1 MKRYTE
7 SEIITF
13 LAAIDQNLTR
23 PAELIIIGGTAA
35 SLAYGFKNPTQDIDT
50 ANEISQSLKKAIA
63 SAVKE
68 TGHNIPV
75 SKASVYDGPYHH
87 EDRWIEFEPSR
98 FKKLIV
104 RVPDPVDLIL
114 MKSLRLEAHD
124 LAAIKA
130 IVKSQNVA
138 AEAIVSRYVD
148 EMSGAIK
155 ATTDLDFNIEALIE
169 ESYGDKA
176 ALIAKATIANK
187 RKSQ

>member
-1 MKRYTE
+1 VKRYTE
-7 SEIITF
+7 SEIIAF
-13 LAAIDQNLTR
+13 LEAIDQNLKK

-50 ANEISQSLKKAIA
+50 ANEVSESLKKAIA
-63 SAVKE
+63 SAVKK
-68 TGHNIPV
+68 TGYNIPV
-75 SKASVYDGPYHH
+75 SKAAVYDGPYHH

-104 RVPDPVDLIL
+104 KVPDPVDLIL

-130 IVKSQNVA
+130 IVTSQKIS
-138 AEAIVSRYVD
+138 AELIVSRYIA

-155 ATTDLDFNIEALIE
+155 ATSDLDFNIQALIE
-169 ESYGDKA
+169 ECYGDSA
-176 ALIAKATIANK
+176 ALVAKTTISNK
-187 RKSQ
+187 RKSK

>member
-7 SEIITF
+7 SEIVAF
-13 LAAIDQNLTR
+13 LDAIDEHLTC
-23 PAELIIIGGTAA
+23 PEELIIIGGTAA
-35 SLAYGFKNPTQDIDT
+35 SIAYGFKSPTQDIDT
-50 ANEISQSLKKAIA
+50 ANEVSQSLKKAIA
-63 SAVKE
+63 SAVKK

-104 RVPDPVDLIL
+104 KVPDPVDLIL

-130 IVKSQNVA
+130 IVMSQKIG
-138 AEAIVSRYVD
+138 AEAIVSRYVE
-148 EMSGAIK
+148 EMGGAIK
-155 ATTDLDFNIEALIE
+155 ATADLDFNIEALIE
-169 ESYGDKA
+169 ECYGESA
-176 ALIAKATIANK
+176 ALIAKTTIANQ
-187 RKSQ
+187 RKS